1 LMILLQN
8 PNMPVPTNAV
18 EIDAAI
24 LDIKAHLE
32 TGLTW
37 LTNGY
42 GRTYKNLDARNGTTV
57 FYPEVYLG
65 EQNNSHRYINI
76 SPDNDK
82 QGQCFFYVVKETIS
96 QFQPGMYSFL
106 SYDTAIIFSVNM
118 ELINN
123 TVLQTEIFQQ
133 NLVAQVRDVL
143 TRQLMG
149 AAYQLTISSVDFLF
163 ENVYSEFD
171 LADAQQ
177 LEKAPLSH
185 FRFNCTIKLP
195 ETCPVPSI
203 APPITTC
210 YSLLFDGVNES
221 INCTDNVAF
230 DLERNDSF
238 SISTWIKIESYPLL
252 LSPVVSKFDRAIRR
266 GILLGIEPA
275 GTVRFILA
283 HDTTSPANYIFART
297 NISLLTEEWYNI
309 IVTYNGS
316 SDISGVKI
324 YIDGQIVNFA
334 TIGNNLS
341 ATILN
346 LENLN
351 ISNLDNLFFFNG
363 NIANARIWNTE
374 LTSIQV
380 SEEHNLG
387 TILSPAVQQGNLIVN
402 TDINNATFGTEWN
415 IPDLTEITAG
425 YTSVNMEVEDKVGEC
440 PIPVIPCYSL
450 LFDGVIE
457 YVNCT
462 DNVAF
467 NFERTDSVTLSAWV
481 KFENIVSTQLFVS
494 KYDTSINR
502 GYYLALIGG
511 KIKLSLQSNGG
522 TVAATV
528 ETINSVNINQWY
540 NITATFDGSST
551 AAGCN
556 IYVDGVSVATTIV
569 HDTLSATIINA
580 VTFNIGATF
589 GALFGL
595 DGNIAKART
604 WNTELTS
611 IQAAAEYNGG
621 TILSPAVQGAN
632 LVIDT
637 DINNATFGTQWS
649 IPDLT
654 GITVGYQSLNME
666 VEDKVAD
673 CPS

>member
-1 LMILLQN
+1 MILLQN

-42 GRTYKNLDARNGTTV
+42 GRTYKNLDARNGVTV
-57 FYPEVYLG
+57 FYPEAYLG
-65 EQNNSHRYINI
+65 EQNNSHRYINL

-82 QGQCFFYVVKETIS
+82 QGQCFFYVVKETIT

-118 ELINN
+118 ELINDV
-123 TVLQTEIFQQ
+123 VLQTEIFQQ

-149 AAYQLTISSVDFLF
+149 SSYQLTISSVDFLF

-203 APPITTC
+203 TPPVTTC
-210 YSLLFDGVNES
+210 YSLDFDGVMEYVDCGYNG
-221 INCTDNVAF
+221 IYNLIDYNLPFT
-230 DLERNDSF
+230 F
-238 SISTWIKIESYPLL
+238 SVWAKADGLIGLQMLMAKRDPLGLGGSLYLGFNGNTLRLSMASLPFASYT
-252 LSPVVSKFDRAIRR
+252 I
-266 GILLGIEPA
+266 
-275 GTVRFILA
+275 
-283 HDTTSPANYIFART
+283 DTTSAL
-297 NISLLTEEWYNI
+297 SVGVWYNI
-309 IVTYNGS
+309 TATFDGTDATGLNVYVNGVLQPKVISFNTPMSSIVSTTPITFGA
-316 SDISGVKI
+316 GL
-324 YIDGQIVNFA
+324 GQFY
-334 TIGNNLS
+334 
-341 ATILN
+341 
-346 LENLN
+346 
-351 ISNLDNLFFFNG
+351 FNG
-363 NIANARIWNTE
+363 KIAKSRIWKAE
-374 LTSIQV
+374 LTSVQAA
-380 SEEHNLG
+380 SEYNSG
-387 TILSPAVQQGNLIVN
+387 TILSPAVQGADLIID
-402 TDINNATFGTEWN
+402 TDINNATFGTEWS
-415 IPDLTEITAG
+415 IPDLTGITAG
-425 YTSVNMEVEDKVGEC
+425 YESVNMEVEDRVEEC

-467 NFERTDSVTLSAWV
+467 NFERTDSFTLSSWV
-481 KFENIVSTQLFVS
+481 KFANIVSTQLFMS
-494 KYDTSINR
+494 KYDNSINR

-511 KIKLSLQSNGG
+511 KIRLSLQSNTGAI
-522 TVAATV
+522 AATV
-528 ETINSVNINQWY
+528 ETTSVVNINQWY
-540 NITATFDGSST
+540 NITATFGGTSN

-556 IYVDGVSVATTIV
+556 IYIDGVLQTLTIIQ
-569 HDTLSATIINA
+569 DTLNATILNA
-580 VTFNIGATF
+580 NTLTIGASF

-595 DGNIAKART
+595 NGNIAKSRA

-611 IQAAAEYNGG
+611 IQAAAEYNSG

-632 LVIDT
+632 LVLDT
-637 DINNATFGTQWS
+637 DINNATFSTQWS

-666 VEDKVAD
+666 VEDKVED

>member
-1 LMILLQN
+1 MILLQN

-203 APPITTC
+203 APPVTTC
-210 YSLLFDGVNES
+210 YSLLFDGVN
-221 INCTDNVAF
+221 
-230 DLERNDSF
+230 
-238 SISTWIKIESYPLL
+238 
-252 LSPVVSKFDRAIRR
+252 
-266 GILLGIEPA
+266 
-275 GTVRFILA
+275 
-283 HDTTSPANYIFART
+283 
-297 NISLLTEEWYNI
+297 
-309 IVTYNGS
+309 
-316 SDISGVKI
+316 
-324 YIDGQIVNFA
+324 
-334 TIGNNLS
+334 
-341 ATILN
+341 
-346 LENLN
+346 
-351 ISNLDNLFFFNG
+351 
-363 NIANARIWNTE
+363 
-374 LTSIQV
+374 
-380 SEEHNLG
+380 
-387 TILSPAVQQGNLIVN
+387 
-402 TDINNATFGTEWN
+402 
-415 IPDLTEITAG
+415 
-425 YTSVNMEVEDKVGEC
+425 
-440 PIPVIPCYSL
+440 
-450 LFDGVIE
+450 E

-467 NFERTDSVTLSAWV
+467 NFERTDSFTLSSWV
-481 KFENIVSTQLFVS
+481 KFANIVSTQLFMS
-494 KYDTSINR
+494 KYDNSINR

-511 KIKLSLQSNGG
+511 KIRLSLQSNTGA
-522 TVAATV
+522 VAVTV
-528 ETINSVNINQWY
+528 ETTNSVNINQWY
-540 NITATFDGSST
+540 NITASFDGSST

-556 IYVDGVSVATTIV
+556 IYVDGVIQTLTIIQ
-569 HDTLSATIINA
+569 DTLSATIINA
-580 VTFNIGATF
+580 TTFNIGASF

-595 DGNIAKART
+595 NGNIANARM

-611 IQAAAEYNGG
+611 IQVAAEYNGG

-637 DINNATFGTQWS
+637 DINNATFGTQWD

-666 VEDKVAD
+666 VEDRVAD